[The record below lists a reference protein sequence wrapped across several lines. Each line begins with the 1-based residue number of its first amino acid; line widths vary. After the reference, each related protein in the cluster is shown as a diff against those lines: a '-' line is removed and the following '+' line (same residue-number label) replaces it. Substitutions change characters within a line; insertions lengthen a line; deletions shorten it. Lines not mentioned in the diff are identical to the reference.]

1 MNFESSNVFVEEDYE
16 VLVEIQNY
24 WSIGKLQNLNSH
36 EPNIK
41 EKNYPKAHVHK
52 KKMRKKKKKIPKIYK
67 IKVKLLFEWLN
78 FTKII

>member
-1 MNFESSNVFVEEDYE
+1 MNFESSNVFIEEDHE

-36 EPNIK
+36 EPTIK

-52 KKMRKKKKKIPKIYK
+52 KKMRKKKKKSPRF
-67 IKVKLLFEWLN
+67 IKLKLNYFLN
-78 FTKII
+78 G

>member
-1 MNFESSNVFVEEDYE
+1 MNFESSDVFVEEDYE

-24 WSIGKLQNLNSH
+24 WSIGKLKNLNSH

-52 KKMRKKKKKIPKIYK
+52 KKTRKKKNSPRF
-67 IKVKLLFEWLN
+67 IKLKLNYFLN
-78 FTKII
+78 G